1 MVFILRLGELGQ
13 VFKNEFYLHL
23 LGDQLVG
30 HVKNSTRNIKEWGLP
45 TRQLSYFSFQ
55 YKVLFVQDAQAK
67 VLDRSCGLV
76 VSMVTFY
83 SNKPSLNPYEA
94 CSFYTNFCFK
104 RTKINKTDAWVGPRF
119 ENKKLA
125 KIIFVGLTTRPGHP
139 PIYDH
144 T

>member
-1 MVFILRLGELGQ
+1 MVFILRLSKLSQ
-13 VFKNEFYLHL
+13 VFYNEFNLHL
-23 LGDQLVG
+23 LGGRLIE
-30 HVKNSTRNIKEWGLP
+30 HVKNSIYNIKELGLP

-76 VSMVTFY
+76 VSMVAFY

-104 RTKINKTDAWVGPRF
+104 RTKINKTEAWVGPRF
-119 ENKKLA
+119 ENKNLPKSLKLFLVF
-125 KIIFVGLTTRPGHP
+125 IFCGLNH
-139 PIYDH
+139 
-144 T
+144 